1 VKTIR
6 DVAIQA
12 AVNADASVG
21 GTATAIGAAAYG
33 LGSLTIESVRLVHDF
48 SF

>member
-1 VKTIR
+1 
-6 DVAIQA
+6 VAIQA
-12 AVNADASVG
+12 AVSADASAS

-33 LGSLTIESVRLVHDF
+33 LGSLTVESIRLVHDF